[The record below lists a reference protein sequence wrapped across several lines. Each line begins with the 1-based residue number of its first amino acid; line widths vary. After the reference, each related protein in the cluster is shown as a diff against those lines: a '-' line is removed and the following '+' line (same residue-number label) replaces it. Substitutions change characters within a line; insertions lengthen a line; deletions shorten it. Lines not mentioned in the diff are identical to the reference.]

1 MAEIEFVLRQRR
13 GIKHVSIRVGV
24 AGKVT
29 VSAPLRVPEF
39 FIEKFVKEKADW
51 IADAKKQIQKKE
63 AEQESRIQFPSFE
76 SSRAR
81 AKKLLIER
89 ARYWAEQY
97 DVKFEKVS
105 IKRAATRWGSC
116 SSKGN
121 LNFHYRLY
129 FLPEELREYVVV
141 HEICHLIEMNHSR
154 AFWKEVERSMPS
166 WRSYKRQLQK
176 FVL

>member
-1 MAEIEFVLRQRR
+1 MAEIEFVLRRRR
-13 GIKHVSIRVGV
+13 GIKRVSIRVGL

-29 VSAPLRVPEF
+29 VSAPFIVPKI
-39 FIEKFVKEKADW
+39 FIERFVKGKADW
-51 IADAKKQIQKKE
+51 IEAAVKQMQNKQ
-63 AEQESRIQFPSFE
+63 AEQDTRIKFPSFE
-76 SSRAR
+76 SSKAR
-81 AKKLLIER
+81 AKKLLLER

-97 DVKFEKVS
+97 GVKFERLS

-116 SSKGN
+116 SSKRN

-141 HEICHLIEMNHSR
+141 HEVCHLLHMDHSR
-154 AFWKEVERSMPS
+154 DFWKEVERSMPA
-166 WRSYKRQLQK
+166 WRTYKRQLQK

>member
-1 MAEIEFVLRQRR
+1 MLETEFVLRQRR
-13 GIKHVSIRVGV
+13 GIKHISIRVGLG
-24 AGKVT
+24 GKVT
-29 VSAPLRVPEF
+29 VSAPLRVPKF
-39 FIEKFVKEKADW
+39 FIERFVKEKADW
-51 IADAKKQIQKKE
+51 VESAKKQIQKKE
-63 AEQESRIQFPSFE
+63 MESDSKIKFPSFE
-76 SSRAR
+76 SSKLR
-81 AKKLLIER
+81 AKKLLLDR
-89 ARYWAEQY
+89 ARYWADY
-97 DVKFEKVS
+97 YGVTFERVS

-154 AFWKEVERSMPS
+154 AFWKEEERSMPA

>member
-1 MAEIEFVLRQRR
+1 MSEIEFVLRRRR
-13 GIKHVSIRVGV
+13 GVKRVSIRVGIG
-24 AGKVT
+24 GKVT
-29 VSAPLRVPEF
+29 VSAPLSVPEF
-39 FIEKFVKEKADW
+39 FIRKFVQEKSEW
-51 IADAKKQIQKKE
+51 IENAKKQIQKKE
-63 AEQESRIQFPSFE
+63 AEQETRIQFPSFE
-76 SSRAR
+76 SSKSR
-81 AKKLLIER
+81 AKKLLLER
-89 ARYWAEQY
+89 ARYWADQY
-97 DVKFEKVS
+97 GVTFERVS

-129 FLPEELREYVVV
+129 FLPEELVVV

-154 AFWKEVERSMPS
+154 AFWKEVERTMPA

>member
-1 MAEIEFVLRQRR
+1 MPMEIQIRRRR
-13 GIKHVSIRVGV
+13 GLKRLTLRVG
-24 AGKVT
+24 AGGKVT
-29 VSAPLRVPEF
+29 VSAPLRVPKF
-39 FIEKFVKEKADW
+39 FIERFIKEKSDW
-51 IADAKKQIQKKE
+51 IESAIEKIQKQQL
-63 AEQESRIQFPSFE
+63 AQDDRIKFPSFE
-76 SSRAR
+76 SSKAR
-81 AKKLLIER
+81 AKKLLLER

-97 DVKFEKVS
+97 GVKFNRIS

-121 LNFHYRLY
+121 LNFHYRLF

-154 AFWKEVERSMPS
+154 AFWKEVERTMPA
-166 WRSYKRQLQK
+166 WRIYKRQLKK